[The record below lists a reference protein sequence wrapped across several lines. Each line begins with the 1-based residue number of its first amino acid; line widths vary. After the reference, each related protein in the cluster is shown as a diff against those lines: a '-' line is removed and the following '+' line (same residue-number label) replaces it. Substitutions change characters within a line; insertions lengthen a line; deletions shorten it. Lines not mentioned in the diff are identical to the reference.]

1 MTGQSLEASVAVIN
15 EQLKAITED
24 MREARTARKAQYEQ
38 NERQSVVLMEV
49 KHRLEKIETWMTSS
63 EPTIQEVRNM
73 KAQAQGAGKLGR
85 GLWAL
90 AGISIG
96 AAATLVAFWQ
106 KWFH

>member
-1 MTGQSLEASVAVIN
+1 MQSLEASVAVIN
-15 EQLKAITED
+15 EQLKVITED

-38 NERQSVVLMEV
+38 NERQAATLM
-49 KHRLEKIETWMTSS
+49 KIDHRLERVETWMLSS
-63 EPTIQEVRNM
+63 DPTIQDVRNM
-73 KAQAQGAGKLGR
+73 TLQAQGAGKLGR